1 MMSTIRA
8 VSDLA
13 VMGNHVRWGRSAG
26 LSAIG
31 GAYMSETLP
40 KDSENILARRI
51 EMVRIITG
59 GIIYLILVITLGVM
73 SIRKGRRVMFIIGFF
88 LPFFWLIG
96 ALMPSRRLAF

>member
-1 MMSTIRA
+1 
-8 VSDLA
+8 
-13 VMGNHVRWGRSAG
+13 
-26 LSAIG
+26 
-31 GAYMSETLP
+31 
-40 KDSENILARRI
+40 
-51 EMVRIITG
+51 MVRIITG